1 MSSGSDSDDGGV
13 RSGPLAAR
21 VGLDER
27 SIAEQRAFFE
37 LGEADAA
44 ALQALR
50 SSAEVAVD
58 GIVERFYDHL
68 LAFPELREILE
79 REPGR
84 VDRLKRLQRAYFLS
98 LTDGVVDDAYVESRL
113 RVGNA

>member
-1 MSSGSDSDDGGV
+1 MSSESDSSDGGA
-13 RSGPLAAR
+13 RSGPLARR
-21 VGLDER
+21 VGLDDR

-37 LGEADAA
+37 LGETDAA

-58 GIVERFYDHL
+58 GIVDRFYEHL
-68 LAFPELREILE
+68 LAFPELRDILE

-84 VDRLKRLQRAYFLS
+84 IDRLKRLQRAYFLS
-98 LTDGVVDDAYVESRL
+98 LTEGVV
-113 RVGNA
+113 